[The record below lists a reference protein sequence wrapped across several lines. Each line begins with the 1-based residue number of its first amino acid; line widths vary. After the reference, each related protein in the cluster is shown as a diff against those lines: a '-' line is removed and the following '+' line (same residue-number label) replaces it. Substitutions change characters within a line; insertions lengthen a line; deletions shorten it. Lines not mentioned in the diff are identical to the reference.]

1 MSLLLYVSTIFHNHK
16 LSERATKHLS
26 FIFRIFA
33 VLIKHTFIMKKIGVL
48 SDTHCF
54 IPEQVY
60 TFFEDCDE
68 LWHAGDIGNLETYNK
83 LQDFKPVTAVFGNC
97 DGYDLRYQIS
107 QNQLFNCAGAKVLM
121 THIGGYPGRY
131 DPRAR
136 RLIES
141 LRPQIFVCGHSH
153 ILKVI
158 HDSHYDMLCINP
170 GAAGIQGWHIVR
182 TALRFRIA
190 GGAVSD
196 MEVFNLERR
205 T

>member
-97 DGYDLRYQIS
+97 DGYDLRYQIP
-107 QNQLFNCAGAKVLM
+107 QNQLFNCEGAKVLM
-121 THIGGYPGRY
+121 THIGGYPGHY
-131 DPRAR
+131 D
-136 RLIES
+136 RLVLPLLDKEK
-141 LRPQIFVCGHSH
+141 PNIFVAGHSH
-153 ILKVI
+153 ILRI
-158 HDSHYDMLCINP
+158 MYDEKRNLLHINP
-170 GAAGIQGWHIVR
+170 GAAGHQGFHLKATLVR
-182 TALRFRIA
+182 
-190 GGAVSD
+190 
-196 MEVFNLERR
+196 FNIEDGKPKDLEYQEFDK
-205 T
+205 